1 MKNRFNLVFLIFSLI
16 IPIFI
21 GLFVRFDDLKV
32 WEKYRDKFYLDDG
45 RPILTSIDGYYFARY
60 GEEYKKGIYKA
71 GEVDPLKFVPDNF
84 IEIKDYDKFEITY
97 PDPIPLESWLAG
109 NLSKIFNKPIENIAL
124 WLTPVLAVL
133 VVIPI
138 VLIFR
143 NIFNLYITGFLGALT
158 TVISLTYISRTSV
171 ARFDTDSLN
180 LFFPFMVVFL
190 LLKVLEE
197 QREKIK
203 YIYSALAGVFL
214 YLYYWWYFHADLI
227 ALMLLTY
234 LFILVVSKFKNLT
247 KSDFIAVGII
257 VFFANPLVVIDG
269 LVPLI
274 NKVVNISIY
283 SKPSDYPY
291 PSVAVSIAELQ
302 KYYFTK
308 LAEITIG
315 NEVLFIL
322 GILGSVLFFVKFWK
336 RALLILPLFLIG
348 LMAFKNGHRFV
359 MYLAPFIGIGLGF
372 ILDFLINFIRKQKR
386 DFLRFSLIPVL
397 TLLVLFVNLNSISHT
412 ELPKLNKDIVEEFIN
427 LRKMTPTNSW
437 IWSWWDFGY
446 PIQFY
451 SNRGTYFDGGSQN
464 TPKLYYVAYSYTT
477 FSPKEAYNT
486 IMSIS
491 SVGVK
496 TLEYLREKK
505 NIPVDKIVKNVKE
518 GKYIKAISN
527 PVYFLFT
534 SDQLG
539 KFNWIHYFGSWDFKK
554 KTGKHKGIK
563 SLTGCKNETPYILT
577 CFKGSLKVDLKRGL
591 IIQKRLPI
599 DDIKKIKFVVLKD
612 NKGYKVVNKN
622 NEGLVLE
629 IVING
634 KERKTLFLLMD
645 EESFNT
651 MFNKMF
657 ILRDYDKRYFEL
669 VRDNFPTAVLYRV
682 KNINEVD
689 KR

>member
-1 MKNRFNLVFLIFSLI
+1 MKNRFNLIFLIFSLM

-21 GLFVRFDDLKV
+21 GLFFRFDDLKV
-32 WEKYRDKFYLDDG
+32 WEKYKDNFYLDDG
-45 RPILTSIDGYYFARY
+45 RPILTSIDGYLFARY
-60 GEEYKKGIYKA
+60 GEEYKKDIYKA

-84 IEIKDYDKFEITY
+84 VEIKDYDELKISY

-124 WLTPVLAVL
+124 WLTPILAVF

-158 TVISLTYISRTSV
+158 TVVSLTYISRTSV

-180 LFFPFMVVFL
+180 LFFPFIVIFL

-197 QREKIK
+197 QKEKIK
-203 YIYSALAGVFL
+203 YIYSVLAGIFL
-214 YLYYWWYFHADLI
+214 YLYYWWYLHADLI

-247 KSDFIAVGII
+247 KSDFIAFGLI
-257 VFFANPLVVIDG
+257 VLFTNPLVVING
-269 LVPLI
+269 LTPLI
-274 NKVVNISIY
+274 NKIVNISIY
-283 SKPSDYPY
+283 SQPSDYPY

-302 KYYFTK
+302 KYSFSK

-322 GILGSVLFFVKFWK
+322 GILGTVLFFAKFWK
-336 RALLILPLFLIG
+336 RALLLLPLFLIG

-372 ILDFLINFIRKQKR
+372 ILDFLINFMREQKR
-386 DFLRFSLIPVL
+386 NFIRFSLIPVL
-397 TLLVLFVNLNSISHT
+397 TLLVLFVNLNSILHT
-412 ELPKLNKDIVEEFIN
+412 EFPKLKKDIVEEFIN
-427 LRKMTPTNSW
+427 LRNITPTNSW

-451 SNRGTYFDGGSQN
+451 SNRGTYFDGGSQG

-505 NIPVDKIVKNVKE
+505 NIPIERIVKNVKE
-518 GKYIKAISN
+518 GKYIKDIKN
-527 PVYFLFT
+527 PVYLLFT
-534 SDQLG
+534 YDQLG
-539 KFNWIHYFGSWDFKK
+539 KFYWIHYFGSWDFKK
-554 KTGKHKGIK
+554 KTGKHKRIN
-563 SLTGCKNETPYILT
+563 SLSGCKNETPYILT
-577 CFKGSLKVDLKRGL
+577 CFNNTLKVDLEKGL

-599 DDIKKIKFVVLKD
+599 DDIKKIKFIVLK
-612 NKGYKVVNKN
+612 NSKGYKVINKN
-622 NEGLVLE
+622 NDGLVLE
-629 IVING
+629 IINEKNG
-634 KERKTLFLLMD
+634 KTLFLLMD

-669 VRDNFPTAVLYRV
+669 VRDNFPTAVLYKV
-682 KNINEVD
+682 KNINEVN